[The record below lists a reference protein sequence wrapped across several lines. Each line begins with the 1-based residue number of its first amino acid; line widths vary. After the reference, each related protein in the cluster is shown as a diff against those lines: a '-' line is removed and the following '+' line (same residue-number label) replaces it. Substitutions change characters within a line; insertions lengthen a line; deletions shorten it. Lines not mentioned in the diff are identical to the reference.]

1 MPESLDLKKYDKER
15 GKTPQDPKL
24 GIPFFQI

>member
-1 MPESLDLKKYDKER
+1 MPESLDKKKYDKVP

-24 GIPFFQI
+24 GIQFFQI